1 MLSRHR
7 VLFVLAVSI
16 FAVYASAKTPSKNLI
31 VATRD
36 PQAVVVV
43 TQSLAALTGTTAL
56 SDITLQGNA
65 SYTAG
70 SDEETGTVTLLAS
83 GNLLSNSSLSL
94 ISGPRVEIR
103 NGAAGVWSGFDG
115 VQYAMALHNCWPDA
129 GWFYPGLSFAAL
141 ATDTGLGLAYVGPET
156 KNGFSVI
163 HIQLFRVV
171 SNAPQDFT
179 AAVQTLSTEDL
190 YVDASSALPL
200 FLDYNVHPDSD
211 YNHSI
216 PVEIAFSGYQ
226 QMGGVSVPA
235 RVQKFFNGTLLL
247 DLSISSAVI
256 NSGLPASDFNVT
268 IQTASN
274 KPTGGRKPPPPTPT
288 ATGAGGHD
296 SKSAPTASKASGGAR

>member
-1 MLSRHR
+1 MRRASLLIFLAYFALSA
-7 VLFVLAVSI
+7 FG
-16 FAVYASAKTPSKNLI
+16 
-31 VATRD
+31 VAQTVPRRD
-36 PQAVVVV
+36 PQAALVA
-43 TQSLAALTGTTAL
+43 TRSLAALTGTTTLA
-56 SDITLQGNA
+56 DMTLQGSVA
-65 SYTAG
+65 YSAG
-70 SDEETGTVTLLAS
+70 SDEDTGTVTLLAS
-83 GNLLSNSSLSL
+83 GNLASNLSL
-94 ISGPRVEIR
+94 NLIGGPRNEIR
-103 NGAAGVWSGFDG
+103 NGPAGVWSGTDG

-141 ATDTGLGLAYVGPET
+141 ATDTGLGLAYIGPEA

-226 QMGGVSVPA
+226 PMGGISVPS
-235 RVQKFFNGTLLL
+235 RVQKYFNGTLLL
-247 DLSISSAVI
+247 DLSIASAAI

-274 KPTGGRKPPPPTPT
+274 RPMGGRKPSP
-288 ATGAGGHD
+288 GAAAPVEARPGDRDGHD
-296 SKSAPTASKASGGAR
+296 SKSAPSASKASGGAR